1 MEITWDEVK
10 RQSNKIKHGYDFA
23 DLDLAFFDRA
33 TILSG
38 HDGRLLGIGQFGD
51 TIVSVIFR
59 PLGSE
64 GLSVISMRDASFKE
78 RRLAK

>member
-1 MEITWDEVK
+1 MEITCDEVK
-10 RQSNKIKHGYDFA
+10 RQSNLSKHGYDFA
-23 DLDLAFFDRA
+23 ELDLAFFERA

-38 HDGRLLGIGQFGD
+38 HHGRLLDVGQFDD

-64 GLSVISMRDASFKE
+64 ALSVISMRDASFKE
-78 RRLAK
+78 RRLAR